1 MKKLLIAACV
11 LAASCIMASGC
22 TLLGTESESQSSV
35 ETKLSAPVELKM
47 NNKGVLSWDDVEG
60 ATAYEI
66 VIGDQVKTVED
77 NKQDL
82 FALVTSAGDYT
93 VSVSAVGGE
102 AATYQFKA
110 VQLSAPSTPV
120 IVEDPETHAI
130 KFVWEGAE
138 NTRSYLQQV
147 NDGNWVSNT
156 ESYYEIS
163 STGSYAISVKAKG
176 YAANNVLYLESPA
189 TAVSETYDHKQG
201 PVLQLLGMEVINWT
215 VEDDVV
221 FDSYNLWVNG
231 VKVKENVECGEEGYD
246 IVANSAVT
254 KTGEYNIQLEAI
266 DNGYSYWSNMLVEVG
281 TYNINENEIYSF
293 DNRIA
298 NFPVKKDGISV
309 SNEQY
314 HGESGHS
321 LRYEATKAE
330 QINLVRYAREGHAND
345 ISYKTIKKVSYWV
358 YIEPI
363 EGFEGQF
370 PASDLPAVKWEK
382 QWGDGSYKVAS
393 FVATQDVPFGEWT
406 KVEIDNIENAYG
418 NILILQYTWQ
428 LGQDYVIYID
438 DITFDEIWEEVE
450 VADAE
455 YEVKYTASASRIGS
469 WQAYES
475 TELSFGEENAN
486 TMLTVTMD
494 VCGNAPTTL
503 ENSRFGIFNDMAAN
517 VNVTENYQFIWIDA
531 AKISSLDT
539 WNTITIQLKTNDEG
553 KCYLAGVYDQA
564 DGKIDPYSIF
574 IKNVQIAASV
584 IDGEE
589 APAGSFKTGESSG
602 YRQAF
607 VGIATPDY
615 EVGTLVNVEMNV
627 YVTGEFDAYTYI
639 SWVDTVWTTEGG
651 EVNAEYKVM
660 EGDAMTE
667 NLGKWVHLSFF
678 AKVREYDVLRL
689 NAGYPT
695 VDVSATEKGIYLMA
709 ANFTSEKSF
718 NYKNV
723 TITATNATVG
733 KAVPEGTQKTTN
745 ANGYYQAF
753 VGIPVAF
760 EAGTTVKVSME
771 VYVTGSYDEYSDG
784 IRWVDTVW
792 TTEGGEVNVATKIVD
807 VAKMNENKGQ
817 WFTVEFEATVRNFAV
832 LRANTAYAT
841 IDTSSYGN
849 AVYLFAKDFK
859 SAESFNYKNVTIV
872 NESDTSDGE
881 AMPNGMK
888 STKNQ
893 YYQSFAALKT
903 DLEVGTT
910 VTVSM
915 DIKVTGSHDQW
926 GGEIKWVGS
935 VWSTAGGEVNS
946 EPVILDARTLT
957 ADEEGTWVHVEF
969 EATVCSFDVLRA
981 NNQQFDIMDVD
992 DGPAVYLFAKNFT
1005 SAASFSYKNVVIT
1018 AN

>member
-1 MKKLLIAACV
+1 MKKLLIAALV

-22 TLLGTESESQSSV
+22 TPGNTSGSQPSGETE
-35 ETKLSAPVELKM
+35 LSAPVDLKM
-47 NNKGVLSWDDVEG
+47 NNKGVLSWDDIDG

-82 FALVTSAGDYT
+82 FALITSAGDYT

-120 IVEDPETHAI
+120 IEEDPETHAI

-138 NTRSYLQQV
+138 NTRAYLQQI

-189 TAVSETYDHKQG
+189 SSVSETYEHKQG
-201 PVLQLLGMEVINWT
+201 PVLQLLGMELINWT
-215 VEDDVV
+215 VEDGAT

-231 VKVKENVECGEEGYD
+231 EKVKENVECGEEGYD
-246 IVANSAVT
+246 IVANAAVT

-321 LRYEATKAE
+321 LRYEATKSE

-345 ISYKTIKKVSYWV
+345 IGYKTIKKVSYWV

-363 EGFEGQF
+363 EGFEGNF
-370 PASDLPAVKWEK
+370 PASDLPSVKWEK
-382 QWGDGSYKVAS
+382 EWGNGSYKVAS
-393 FVATQDVPFGEWT
+393 FAATEAVPFGEWT
-406 KVEIDNIENAYG
+406 KVEIDNVENAYG
-418 NILILQYTWQ
+418 NILILQYAWQ

-438 DITFDEIWEEVE
+438 DITFEEVWEEEE

-475 TELSFGEENAN
+475 TELSFGVENAN
-486 TMLTVTMD
+486 TTLTVTMD
-494 VCGNAPTTL
+494 VCGNAPANIANGSL
-503 ENSRFGIFNDMAAN
+503 GFFNDMAPN
-517 VNVTENYQFIWIDA
+517 VNPTENFQFIWLDTNKVSVI
-531 AKISSLDT
+531 DT
-539 WNTITIQLKTNDEG
+539 WNTITIQLKTNDKG
-553 KCYLAGVYDQA
+553 NCYLAGAYNQSGD
-564 DGKIDPYSIF
+564 KIAPFSIF
-574 IKNVQIAASV
+574 IKNVQIGSAV

-589 APAGSFKTGESSG
+589 APTGTFKTGATSG

-607 VGIATPDY
+607 VGIPAANY

-627 YVTGEFDAYTYI
+627 YITGEFDQYTYI
-639 SWVDTVWTTEGG
+639 SWVDTVWTTAGG
-651 EVNAEYKVM
+651 EVNVENKIM
-660 EGDAMTE
+660 TGTEMTE

-678 AKVREYDVLRL
+678 AKVREYDVLRM
-689 NAGYPT
+689 NSGYPT

-709 ANFTSEKSF
+709 ANFISEQSF

-723 TITATNATVG
+723 KVTVTNATVG
-733 KAVPEGTQKTTN
+733 KAMPAGTQKT
-745 ANGYYQAF
+745 ANPNNYYQAF
-753 VGIPVAF
+753 VGIPVAH
-760 EAGTTVKVSME
+760 AVGSTVKVSME
-771 VYVTGSYDEYSDG
+771 VYITGTYDQYSDG

-792 TTEGGEVNVATKIVD
+792 TTNGGEVNNSPKVVD
-807 VAKMNENKGQ
+807 VAKMDENKGK
-817 WFTVEFEATVRNFAV
+817 WFTVEFEAKVRNFAV
-832 LRANTAYAT
+832 LRANTDYAT
-841 IDTSSYGN
+841 VDTSSYGN
-849 AVYLFAKDFK
+849 AVYLYAKDFK
-859 SAESFNYKNVTIV
+859 SAESFNYKNVAIV
-872 NESDTSDGE
+872 NENDTSDGD
-881 AMPNGMK
+881 AMPKGMK

-893 YYQSFAALKT
+893 YYQSFVALKT
-903 DLEVGTT
+903 DIEVGTT

-915 DIKVTGSHDQW
+915 DIKVTGSHDEW
-926 GGEIKWVGS
+926 GGLIQWVGS
-935 VWSTAGGEVNS
+935 VWTTAGGEVNA
-946 EPVILDARTLT
+946 EHLVLDARKLT
-957 ADEEGTWVHVEF
+957 TDEEGTWIHVEF

-981 NNQQFDIMDVD
+981 NNQQFEIMDVD
-992 DGPAVYLFAKNFT
+992 NGPAVYLFAKNFT
-1005 SAASFSYKNVVIT
+1005 TEESFNYKNVVIS
-1018 AN
+1018 AS